1 MRADDVAVELVR
13 EVLGADSQRLRGR
26 RVAERPSVMRA
37 FEDGRYGTLEIGRP
51 IQPPSYGRSLSI
63 STLSA
68 ASIVRYDASTAI
80 TRDPAS
86 AIQPV

>member
-1 MRADDVAVELVR
+1 MTCEDRNFQKLITGIRNPSQFRTHVA
-13 EVLGADSQRLRGR
+13 A
-26 RVAERPSVMRA
+26 A
-37 FEDGRYGTLEIGRP
+37 
-51 IQPPSYGRSLSI
+51 SI
-63 STLSA
+63 SALSA

>member
-1 MRADDVAVELVR
+1 MILIESITAPPCVH
-13 EVLGADSQRLRGR
+13 R
-26 RVAERPSVMRA
+26 RIARRPSVMRSI
-37 FEDGRYGTLEIGRP
+37 EDGATACSKSGGLSNGQRC
-51 IQPPSYGRSLSI
+51 YGRSLSI
-63 STLSA
+63 SALSA